1 MSKFLGVEPL
11 GSLNVIKFR
20 HLFTGVNTLLLILGQ
35 PVNRLT
41 ENSKNGVA
49 DLGLR

>member
-1 MSKFLGVEPL
+1 MDV
-11 GSLNVIKFR
+11 SLHNENVR
-20 HLFTGVNTLLLILGQ
+20 ILSTDYAFF
-35 PVNRLT
+35 VSHFNRLT